1 MRGCARTNRQS
12 STSEHLPGGA
22 AGRHTAG
29 FSRTVCLYLAH
40 KETGIAT
47 PSRQAGPIH
56 FVVVTIG
63 SAGDLFPFM
72 AMALALRAAGHR
84 VSFLAPVQHAPYVAD
99 SGLEFI
105 GLPADEAV
113 LHDPDLW
120 HPTRGFGVVWRATRP
135 GMARIV
141 AFVDALPADEKVV
154 LLVHPLALP
163 EADLCRALRPT
174 LKVAAAY
181 LAPQNLPTVH
191 DPLLVGPWRV
201 PPWVPFAARRAL
213 WRWGAR
219 TFIDPVALPEVNA
232 ARAARGLRPMASL
245 LTDLFGLADLSLT
258 LFPAWFAPTQPD
270 WTQPLV
276 RAGFPL
282 FDPKPD
288 AALSPALQRFLDAG
302 PAPVAFTHGTGNF
315 QAAAYFRDACAAVAR
330 RGLRA
335 ILLTP
340 HRDQVPA
347 DLPPS
352 VLWQDYVPL
361 RRLLPRVAALAHHG
375 GIGTTA
381 ESLRAGTPQLVVP
394 LAHDQFD
401 NAARVRALGV
411 GVSLRADRVNAAR
424 LADRLMQLTDS
435 AAVAAQCRAVSAR
448 FAGNDPMQSVVERL
462 EALADEGS
470 RVAEQT
476 GATAGGNRQE

>member
-1 MRGCARTNRQS
+1 MIRAI
-12 STSEHLPGGA
+12 GGA
-22 AGRHTAG
+22 ARPAFRVQSRRVPVTEAG
-29 FSRTVCLYLAH
+29 IV
-40 KETGIAT
+40 
-47 PSRQAGPIH
+47 PIH

-63 SAGDLFPFM
+63 SAGDLFPFL

-84 VSFLAPVQHAPYVAD
+84 VSFLAPSQHAPYVAE
-99 SGLEFI
+99 SGLDFT

-141 AFVDALPADEKVV
+141 SLVDALPADERIV

-163 EADLCRALRPT
+163 EADLCRATRPT

-191 DPLLVGPWRV
+191 DPLLVGSWRV
-201 PPWVPFAARRAL
+201 PAWVPFAARRAL

-219 TFIDPVALPEVNA
+219 TFIDPVALPEVSA

-258 LFPAWFAPTQPD
+258 LFPEWFAPTQPD
-270 WTQPLV
+270 WPQPLV

-288 AALSPALQRFLDAG
+288 AALSPELSRFLDGGA
-302 PAPVAFTHGTGNF
+302 APVAFTHGTGNF
-315 QAAAYFRDACAAVAR
+315 QAGAYFRDACAAVAQL
-330 RGLRA
+330 GMRA
-335 ILLTP
+335 VLLTP

-347 DLPPS
+347 GLPPS

-361 RRLLPRVAALAHHG
+361 RRLLPYVAALAHHG

-381 ESLRAGTPQLVVP
+381 EALRAGTPQLVVP

-401 NAARVRALGV
+401 NAARVTALGV
-411 GVSLRADRVNAAR
+411 GTSLHADRVNAAR
-424 LADRLMQLTDS
+424 LAQRITQLTDN
-435 AAVAAQCRAVSAR
+435 AALIKQCRAVSAR
-448 FAGNDPMQSVVERL
+448 FEGVDPMQVLCMRL
-462 EALADEGS
+462 EALAGEDGH
-470 RVAEQT
+470 VVEQAR
-476 GATAGGNRQE
+476 ATAPGNAPE

>member
-1 MRGCARTNRQS
+1 MHSYTGGMRSAFGVESCRIPAT
-12 STSEHLPGGA
+12 
-22 AGRHTAG
+22 
-29 FSRTVCLYLAH
+29 
-40 KETGIAT
+40 ETRIN
-47 PSRQAGPIH
+47 PPIRPIH
-56 FVVVTIG
+56 FIVVTIG

-84 VSFLAPVQHAPYVAD
+84 VSFLAPQQHEPFVRD
-99 SGLEFI
+99 SGLDFT

-135 GMARIV
+135 GMARILPFV
-141 AFVDALPADEKVV
+141 AALPQDERIV

-163 EADLCRALRPT
+163 EADLCRSVRPG

-201 PPWVPFAARRAL
+201 PSWVPFAARRWL
-213 WRWGAR
+213 WRRGAR
-219 TFIDPVALPEVNA
+219 SFVDPVALPEVNA
-232 ARAARGLRPMASL
+232 ARAAHGLAPLASL
-245 LTDLFGLADLSLT
+245 LPDLFGLADLSLT

-270 WTQPLV
+270 WPQPLL

-288 AALSPALQRFLDAG
+288 AALSPELAQFLGSG
-302 PAPVAFTHGTGNF
+302 PAPVAFTHGTGNT
-315 QAAAYFRDACAAVAR
+315 QAGDYFRDACAASVQL
-330 RGLRA
+330 GVRA

-340 HRDQVPA
+340 HREQVPGS
-347 DLPPS
+347 LPPTI
-352 VLWQDYVPL
+352 LRQDYVPL
-361 RRLLPRVAALAHHG
+361 RRLLPRLAALVHHG

-381 ESLRAGTPQLVVP
+381 EALRAGTPQLVVP

-411 GVSLRADRVNAAR
+411 GASLRANRLNTPRLRAA
-424 LADRLMQLTDS
+424 LGAL
-435 AAVAAQCRAVSAR
+435 
-448 FAGNDPMQSVVERL
+448 
-462 EALADEGS
+462 LADEQVGQ
-470 RVAEQT
+470 RCRETQARFDAGDPMRELCVRLA
-476 GATAGGNRQE
+476 ALAGGGAHDDSNRSRQARATPSANAPE